1 MKKKKNTTY
10 IDRKHGTIFMKK
22 ILYFTNGGFCMET
35 RLVYHLIKMVVDKEA
50 FLLDFIKL
58 FSTVLIY
65 RYV

>member
-1 MKKKKNTTY
+1 
-10 IDRKHGTIFMKK
+10 
-22 ILYFTNGGFCMET
+22 MET